1 MRSFVA
7 GSLAIAAFAALAAGC
22 ATTPPEEDPVQIKLN
37 DLDARLTRIERI
49 LSNQDFAQRLDAEQN
64 STRQLRGRMDQ
75 LENSTEAMR
84 KQQRDLYNDLEKKLG
99 ALQGAPPP
107 PPPPNAFNGTP
118 GATGNFSGGNAAPP
132 TGTAAGG
139 APALGNGAPPGPG
152 AGQPPGAAGPAGA
165 SGSATPPAPG
175 GSSSVEQAVYN
186 QAFDALK
193 ASSYSVAI
201 TGFKDFLSTYPAS
214 TLAENAQYWLGEA
227 YYVTRDFGNAS
238 TSFRSVLDKWP
249 NSRKAPDAMLKLGYT
264 QYELKRYGDA
274 RTTLTE
280 VTQKFPNT
288 DAAKLA
294 NDRLTRIP
302 ANSR

>member
-1 MRSFVA
+1 MRSFLVS
-7 GSLAIAAFAALAAGC
+7 SLAVAAFCALATGC
-22 ATTPPEEDPVQIKLN
+22 VTPPEEDPVQIKLN
-37 DLDARLTRIERI
+37 DLDARITRIERI
-49 LSNQDFAQRLDAEQN
+49 LSNQDFAQRLDTQQD
-64 STRQLRGRMDQ
+64 SVRQLRGRMDQ

-107 PPPPNAFNGTP
+107 PPPPNAFNGAQ
-118 GATGNFSGGNAAPP
+118 GAGGNVAGGNAVPPSGAPA
-132 TGTAAGG
+132 TG
-139 APALGNGAPPGPG
+139 APALGNNAPPGPG
-152 AGQPPGAAGPAGA
+152 SSQPAGGSLGA
-165 SGSATPPAPG
+165 PGSATPAQG
-175 GSSSVEQAVYN
+175 GSSVEQAVYN

-214 TLAENAQYWLGEA
+214 PLAENAQYWLGEA
-227 YYVTRDFGNAS
+227 YYVTRDFGSAS

-280 VTQKFPNT
+280 VTQEFPNT

-294 NDRLTRIP
+294 NDRLARIP